1 MATTANTTG
10 IQVKGIPNIKIS
22 IDNYRK
28 AVKKKC
34 DISAK
39 ASLISNAIQGDA
51 SEASLKALAAA
62 IDAKM
67 KAHIKQLDQYDQ
79 MLDTMKGNYSSNDT
93 NNDAFNSVAKKINE
107 A

>member
-1 MATTANTTG
+1 MATTANVTG
-10 IQVKGIPNIKIS
+10 IQVKGIPNIKIA

-39 ASLISNAIQGDA
+39 ASVVSNAIQGEA

-67 KAHIKQLDQYDQ
+67 QQLIKQIDQYDEL
-79 MLDTMKGNYSSNDT
+79 LDSMKGNYASNDA
-93 NNDAFNSVAKKINE
+93 NNDSFNSVAKKINE